1 MNRPWEKHLSA
12 AFLLSAGAFAVWELW
27 NAMAGAALG
36 ALAFFIAMRPLF
48 LHRRTRSTAP

>member
-27 NAMAGAALG
+27 NAMAGSALG

-48 LHRRTRSTAP
+48 LHRRTRSTTP